1 MRREWK
7 MLPSIDTEINELLS
21 QWGLIRNIS
30 CPTGDSMHEAIVH
43 ECAKNLVDS
52 YAQDLRTSRLE
63 NNAQNEIHY
72 TEKFVDSYYDFTKV
86 FVFRILKNGQTRN

>member
-1 MRREWK
+1 MQ
-7 MLPSIDTEINELLS
+7 PSVNSEIHELLL
-21 QWGLIRNIS
+21 QWESIRHIS

-63 NNAQNEIHY
+63 NNSLNEVHY
-72 TEKFVDSYYDFTKV
+72 TAKFVESYYNFTKD
-86 FVFRILKNGQTRN
+86 FVFRILKNGKTRT